1 MRVAGQGEGDASGS
15 KRLRSVVLCYAKR
28 TRFNDNEFFHA
39 VMALASFRGGVGR
52 QGYGLDFEVFEEAGR
67 AGEDGSPC
75 FFLGI
80 YVGIYVPLL
89 AGCWDSEE
97 R

>member
-52 QGYGLDFEVFEEAGR
+52 QGYGPDFEVFEEAGS
-67 AGEDGSPC
+67 AGEDGGPC
-75 FFLGI
+75 FFPGI
-80 YVGIYVPLL
+80 YVGIYRALL
-89 AGCWDSEE
+89 TSRWDS
-97 R
+97 